1 MILLIFQIKIDIV
14 IYLMSNG
21 LIITGKNAK
30 KNKTIKR
37 RKTKISIK
45 CWKVILNINNNY
57 WKNKS

>member
-1 MILLIFQIKIDIV
+1 
-14 IYLMSNG
+14 MSNG